1 VFGAHIV
8 VAQPFGFTVG
18 QIQHLLDLGGLGA
31 DRAAIVEAILHVL
44 SGADPTCRE
53 QHRAFLTSELTAVLD
68 ENDRLHAQVARLRLL
83 LRQHGI
89 EPDDGAARS
98 A

>member
-1 VFGAHIV
+1 LYGETRSATHAIRASAVLR
-8 VAQPFGFTVG
+8 
-18 QIQHLLDLGGLGA
+18 LLSD
-31 DRAAIVEAILHVL
+31 
-44 SGADPTCRE
+44 ADPARRE
-53 QHRAFLTSELTAVLD
+53 HRRAFLTSELTTVLD
-68 ENDRLHAQVARLRLL
+68 ENERLHADMERLRKL